1 MSEGHGEL
9 KDATAAAVLDG
20 PGTTPAALRQ
30 AVARGEAPEDL
41 RALVDKIRRHA
52 YQVTDEDLAALGDR
66 YTEDQIFEIVIAAS
80 FGAAEHRLRA
90 GLRALEDA

>member
-1 MSEGHGEL
+1 MGDSHGEL

-20 PGTTPAALRQ
+20 PGTTPETLRQ
-30 AVARGEAPEDL
+30 AVARGEAPEEL

-52 YQVTDEDLAALGDR
+52 YQVTDEDLAALGGL
-66 YTEDQIFEIVIAAS
+66 YSEDELFEIVIAAS

-90 GLRALEDA
+90 GLCALDDA